1 MSLELSSVYV
11 VDGTG
16 KIACEGKM
24 ASEPEALVALLRE
37 LEFSFTRIGRFCAG
51 FGCCD
56 GADDVTSVFTDLA
69 AGFRL
74 LSVIDENAARMD
86 AARLRAHGS
95 RKVALPHLEI
105 LVLVIFS
112 KMRNHLKQYPLSPSK
127 FAIGDKVLM

>member
-11 VDGTG
+11 VDGAG

-56 GADDVTSVFTDLA
+56 GAGDVTSVFTDLA

-86 AARLRAHGS
+86 AARLRVHGS

-105 LVLVIFS
+105 LVLVIFPKYGTTLS
-112 KMRNHLKQYPLSPSK
+112 NIRCRPASSPLV
-127 FAIGDKVLM
+127 IRC